1 MFKAARNTAPSLNG
15 LLIRAMPGGVE
26 EVLRLI
32 VSVADGERR
41 VGGRVGFD
49 GGEGDAHGDD
59 NDNGIDDDNEGYGY
73 AHDDG
78 NVDGGLVRRY
88 VMVVSV
94 VMNHAWSEKA
104 VILGSRGKVQ
114 ASIVPRGQRGKRD
127 VRAHKGYR
135 K

>member
-1 MFKAARNTAPSLNG
+1 MDNG
-15 LLIRAMPGGVE
+15 EL
-26 EVLRLI
+26 
-32 VSVADGERR
+32 
-41 VGGRVGFD
+41 GRVGFD
-49 GGEGDAHGDD
+49 GRDGDTHGDD
-59 NDNGIDDDNEGYGY
+59 NDNGDYDGHGH
-73 AHDDG
+73 AHDDDD
-78 NVDGGLVRRY
+78 VDGDLVRRY